1 MKSLLA
7 IFTHKLNYYNMKK
20 FLSIAIM
27 LCIAVSTNAQIE
39 TPAPSPFGKIEQEV
53 GLTDVSIEYSRPGLK
68 GRTIFGDL
76 VPYGEVWRTGANAN
90 TKITFSTDVMI
101 NGKKLK
107 KGSYSIYSI
116 PNKDSWEIMFY
127 SSTDNWGVPQ
137 DWDESKVAL
146 KAKAEVTKL
155 PMTIESFTIMIHDL
169 TNDSASLNF
178 VWANTKATLS
188 LEVPTDELA
197 TASIEKVM
205 NGPSANDYFAA
216 GSYYHESG
224 KDLEKAYK
232 WVSKA
237 VEMSGDQA
245 FWMLRRKSLIEAEM
259 GKKEQAIATAKKSMA
274 SAKKANNADYVK
286 MNKESIAEWEGSK

>member
-1 MKSLLA
+1 
-7 IFTHKLNYYNMKK
+7 MKK
-20 FLSIAIM
+20 LLSLVFIM
-27 LCIAVSTNAQIE
+27 CLTVSVSAQIQ
-39 TPAPSPFGKIEQEV
+39 TPQPSPAIKIEQKV
-53 GLTDVSIEYSRPGLK
+53 GLTDVTLEYSRPAMR

-101 NGKKLK
+101 NGKKLT

-116 PNKDSWEIMFY
+116 PNKDSWEMMFY

-137 DWDESKVAL
+137 NWDESKVAL

-155 PMTIESFTIMIHDL
+155 PMTMESFTIMIHDL
-169 TNDSASLNF
+169 KNDSASLNF
-178 VWANTKATLS
+178 AWANTKATLS
-188 LEVPTDELA
+188 LGVPTEEIA

-205 NGPSANDYFAA
+205 NGPTANDYFAA
-216 GSYYHESG
+216 GSYYHEAG
-224 KDLEKAYK
+224 KDLDKAYE

-237 VEMSGDQA
+237 TEMAGDQA

-259 GKKEQAIATAKKSMA
+259 GKKDQAIATAKKSLA
-274 SAKKANNADYVK
+274 SAEKANNADYVK